1 VSASFGKRERE
12 KKKQER
18 AAEKRERRQD
28 RSTQSENA
36 TDGINEAELME
47 RFRVLSERFEAK
59 TISREDY
66 EAERALIFTEL
77 GVADSL
83 S

>member
-1 VSASFGKRERE
+1 MSASFGKRERE

-28 RSTQSENA
+28 RSAPSEDA
-36 TDGINEAELME
+36 TDVVDEAELME

-66 EAERALIFTEL
+66 ESERALIFTEL

>member
-1 VSASFGKRERE
+1 MSASFGKRERE

-18 AAEKRERRQD
+18 AAEKRERRQE
-28 RSTQSENA
+28 RSAQSQTQS
-36 TDGINEAELME
+36 DGPNEAELME

-59 TISREDY
+59 SISREDY
-66 EAERALIFTEL
+66 EAERAKIFTEL
-77 GVADSL
+77 GLADSL

>member
-1 VSASFGKRERE
+1 MSASFGKRERE

-18 AAEKRERRQD
+18 AAEKRERRQE
-28 RSTQSENA
+28 RSAQSQNP
-36 TDGINEAELME
+36 TDGPNEAELME

-59 TISREDY
+59 SISREDY
-66 EAERALIFTEL
+66 EAERAKIFTEL
-77 GVADSL
+77 GLADSL

>member
-1 VSASFGKRERE
+1 MSASFGKRERE

-28 RSTQSENA
+28 RSAQSENR
-36 TDGINEAELME
+36 TDVIDEAELME
-47 RFRVLSERFEAK
+47 RFRVISEAFEAK
-59 TISREDY
+59 TMTREAY
-66 EAERALIFTEL
+66 EAERSAIFAEL
-77 GVADSL
+77 GVGDSL